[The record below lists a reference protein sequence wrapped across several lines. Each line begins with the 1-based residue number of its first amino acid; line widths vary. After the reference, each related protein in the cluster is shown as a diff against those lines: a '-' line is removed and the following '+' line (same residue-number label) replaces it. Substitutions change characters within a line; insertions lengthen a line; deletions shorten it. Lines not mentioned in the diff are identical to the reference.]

1 MNGSFWQGKRV
12 LITGHTGFKG
22 SWLSLW
28 LQFLG
33 ADVLG
38 YALEPP
44 TEPSLFKLAAIADGM
59 TSVTGDVRDGDRL
72 REVIADYQPEIVFH
86 MAAQALVLESYKNPL
101 ATYTTNVMG
110 TAHLLDSIRQVG
122 GIRAVVIITSD
133 KCYKNRGWVW
143 AYREYEPLG
152 GYDPYSSSKGCAEII
167 TAAYRNSFFNPDSD
181 SDHIIGVAS
190 ARAGNV
196 IGGGDWSKDR
206 LVPDVL
212 RSLMNRETVIIRK
225 KSAIRPWQHVLEP
238 LNGYLTLAEHLY
250 RDAPRFSEAWNFG
263 PLESGVK
270 PVSWVV
276 DQLIALWGG
285 NDLWKPDETQHA
297 HEDNYLMLDCSKARA
312 RLGWMPVIDFSTA
325 LRWTVDWTK
334 CFQARANMRNVTE
347 AQIVQFMAIAENRG
361 VDEIATERK
370 RAQDPAEPPAISF
383 PEHEHFFDLV
393 NDSVMTRTIEGRI
406 NFWNRSAEDLY
417 GWRKEEAV
425 GKVSHSLLQT
435 QFPKP
440 LEEIESE
447 LVRNRL
453 WEGKLVHTAR
463 NGERVVVESR
473 WSLERKGQSGAVVEI
488 NTRSTDPEARTD
500 ETTTERNGAQNVP
513 EQTAMPLV
521 KKILMLLSRTL
532 RIFCLLIQEMPVTLS
547 ASV

>member
-1 MNGSFWQGKRV
+1 MNCSFWQGKRV

-59 TSVTGDVRDGDRL
+59 TSLTGDIRDEDRL
-72 REVIADYQPEIVFH
+72 QHIIAEYQPEIVFH

-101 ATYTTNVMG
+101 ATYATNVMG
-110 TAHLLDSIRQVG
+110 TAHLLESVRRVG
-122 GIRAVVIITSD
+122 GIRAVVIVTSD
-133 KCYKNRGWVW
+133 KCYENHEWVW
-143 AYREYEPLG
+143 PYRECDPLG
-152 GYDPYSSSKGCAEII
+152 GYDPYSSSKGCAEIV
-167 TAAYRNSFFNPDSD
+167 TAAYRRSFFNSD
-181 SDHIIGVAS
+181 SYSDHMTGVAS

-212 RSLMNRETVIIRK
+212 RSLMNGEPLIIRK

-250 RDAPRFSEAWNFG
+250 RDAPGFSEAWNFG

-270 PVSWVV
+270 PVSSVV
-276 DQLIALWGG
+276 DQLTSLWGCY
-285 NDLWKPDETQHA
+285 DSWTPDRTRGA
-297 HEDNYLMLDCSKARA
+297 HEDNYLMLDCSKAHA
-312 RLGWMPVIDFSTA
+312 RLGWKPVIDLRTA
-325 LRWTVDWTK
+325 LRWTVDWAK
-334 CFQARANMRNVTE
+334 SFQAKADMRNVTE
-347 AQIVQFMAIAENRG
+347 GQIVQFMAIAENRG
-361 VDEIATERK
+361 VDVMTIARK
-370 RAQDPAEPPAISF
+370 GAQDVPEQTAI
-383 PEHEHFFDLV
+383 PLQQHEYLFDLV
-393 NDSVMTRTIEGRI
+393 NDSVMARTMDGRI
-406 NFWNRSAEDLY
+406 NFWNRRAEDLY
-417 GWRKEEAV
+417 GWRKEEAI

-453 WEGKLVHTAR
+453 WEGKLVHTTR
-463 NGERVVVESR
+463 DGGRVVVESR
-473 WSLERKGQSGAVVEI
+473 WSLERKRTVRSG
-488 NTRSTDPEARTD
+488 S
-500 ETTTERNGAQNVP
+500 
-513 EQTAMPLV
+513 
-521 KKILMLLSRTL
+521 
-532 RIFCLLIQEMPVTLS
+532 
-547 ASV
+547 